1 MINTLFFIIIFS
13 LILFFCGIFSKER
26 HLEAEMLSIDHTNI
40 AKGIAC
46 IMIVIHHIAGIE
58 GLNIFSPFGG
68 IGVCIFLI
76 CSGYGLSISYKKYGL
91 KNFVI
96 KRFFRILIPFF
107 VVNVIT
113 YMYIFFADKDYSV
126 LTNTYIFWYVYY
138 IMGTYIIF
146 YVVYKF
152 FYKYRIPLIIIAIA
166 AYSELKG
173 YPVTI
178 QQIFSFSTGILIFE
192 YSNKL
197 IYIDNNKCKN
207 FIGVSLIILS
217 AVFLLLKNIF
227 KIYDNN
233 YLINT
238 ANCVMIMSGAVGIIF
253 LSYFLLKCK
262 YISMALKYI
271 GKLSYEVYLVHLIL
285 IKLFKE
291 ISFTPI
297 VSIYY
302 ILAFII
308 ISKLIFEFSNYVSK
322 AVFRLYNKF
331 MTNN

>member
-1 MINTLFFIIIFS
+1 MINTLIFIIIFS
-13 LILFFCGIFSKER
+13 LILFFCGIFSKEK
-26 HLEAEMLSIDHTNI
+26 HLKTEMLSIEHTNV

-46 IMIVIHHIAGIE
+46 VMIVIHHIAGIE

-91 KNFVI
+91 KNFII

-107 VVNVIT
+107 VVDFIT
-113 YMYIFFADKDYSV
+113 YIYLFLTSKDYSI

-138 IMGTYIIF
+138 IIIVYIIF
-146 YVVYKF
+146 YVIYKF

-166 AYSELKG
+166 GYSELRG

-178 QQIFSFSTGILIFE
+178 QQIFSFSIGILIFE

-197 IYIDNNKCKN
+197 ICIDNNKCKI
-207 FIGVSLIILS
+207 FTGFSLMILS

-227 KIYDNN
+227 KIYNNN
-233 YLINT
+233 YLINVS
-238 ANCVMIMSGAVGIIF
+238 NCVMIIFGAVGIIV
-253 LSYFLLKCK
+253 LSYFLLKER
-262 YISMALKYI
+262 YSALALKFI

-285 IKLFKE
+285 LKLFKE
-291 ISFTPI
+291 IRFTPF
-297 VSIYY
+297 VSVYY

-322 AVFRLYNKF
+322 AVFSLYNK
-331 MTNN
+331 